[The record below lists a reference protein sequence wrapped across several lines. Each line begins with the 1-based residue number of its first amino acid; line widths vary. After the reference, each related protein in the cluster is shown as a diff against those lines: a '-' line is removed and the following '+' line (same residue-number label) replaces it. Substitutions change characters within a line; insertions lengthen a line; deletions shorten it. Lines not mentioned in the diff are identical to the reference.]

1 MQLPKYIRPV
11 AVDDKSL
18 SPQDYLEILWRRKWW
33 FIFPALVGTAL
44 AVVVSYAIP
53 PMYRSSTLILVEPQK
68 IPESYVRSTVTSGV
82 EERLNT
88 ISQQILSRT
97 NLERIIQQFRLYVPE
112 DPSTTGFKG
121 VVASLKGK
129 GQAWLVTFGLAGP
142 GTAPVW
148 EPVRYVE
155 RMRQAIEIKLLGRE
169 SKNAFTVAY
178 SGKDPNTVRQVTDA
192 LASLFIEENLRV
204 RERQAEGTSQ
214 FITAELAVA
223 ERELQELE
231 KSLKEF
237 KERHNGA
244 LPEQLNANLRTL
256 DRLQL
261 ELQTLDEALRSVEER
276 KFLYTQQLNNDTS
289 VSLPN
294 GTFLSNK
301 SPLELEFEELKRNL
315 ARLQAQFQDHYP
327 DIVVLKNRIK
337 ELEAQLIGSS
347 QATEMSEGQSRSPQT
362 LASKLEEQLSLLDRE
377 IIRIRDRKIKVQSFI
392 QEYEGRIE
400 RTYDNELNIFT
411 LTRNYNTSKGNY
423 ESFLGKSYDA
433 KLSESLE
440 RRQKGEQFRILD
452 PANMPREPYKP
463 DRPRI
468 ILLGSM
474 LSSAI
479 GCGLIF
485 LFEYLHPSFRK
496 PEDLRRTLER
506 SPLVTIPQYSMG
518 QGNTD
523 RHLIAVE
530 EPNSLITEQ
539 YRILSTKLDDLQQEK
554 AQKIFAISSALPGE
568 GKTVTALNLAIVM
581 ARDFGKK
588 TLLLEGDFKAPT
600 ISRYLKADLESSLID
615 LLTSGTDLRS
625 TVLPMAD
632 TLIPFADDNLAVLP
646 VLKGVKNSSGLL
658 SSQQLKELLSTLKE
672 QYDCILIDAP
682 PVLPL
687 SDMNVFEAVVDGI
700 IMVVRAGKTP
710 RDTFL
715 QALDALATDKLVG
728 IVLND
733 AKLSLPGYYPYADT
747 KA

>member
-1 MQLPKYIRPV
+1 MQLPKPIHPV
-11 AVDDKSL
+11 AVDSKSL
-18 SPQDYLEILWRRKWW
+18 SPRDYLEILWRRKWW
-33 FIFPALVGTAL
+33 LIFPALVGTAL
-44 AVVVSYAIP
+44 AVVVSYTIP
-53 PMYRSSTLILVEPQK
+53 PEYRSSTLILVEPQK
-68 IPESYVRSTVTSGV
+68 VPETYVRSTVTSGV

-97 NLERIIQQFRLYVPE
+97 NLEKIIKQFRLYVPE
-112 DPSTTGFKG
+112 DTPATGHQG
-121 VVASLKGK
+121 VITRLKDK
-129 GQAWLVTFGLAGP
+129 VQERLVTLGLTEP
-142 GTAPVW
+142 GAEPVW

-169 SKNAFTVAY
+169 SRNAFTIAY
-178 SGKDPNTVRQVTDA
+178 SGKDPDTVRQVTDA

-223 ERELQELE
+223 ERELQEFE

-237 KERHNGA
+237 KARHNGA
-244 LPEQLNANLRTL
+244 LPEQLDANLRTL

-261 ELQTLDEALRSVEER
+261 ELQALDEALRSAEER
-276 KFLYTQQLNNDTS
+276 KFLYTQQLKNNTA
-289 VSLPN
+289 VPVLN
-294 GTFLSNK
+294 GTLLASK
-301 SPLELEFEELKRNL
+301 SPLEIELEEIKRNL

-337 ELEAQLIGSS
+337 ELEAQLVGS
-347 QATEMSEGQSRSPQT
+347 AETSEGQLRSTPT
-362 LASKLEEQLSLLDRE
+362 IASKLEEQLSLLDRE
-377 IIRIRDRKIKVQSFI
+377 IISIKDRKIKVQSLI
-392 QEYEGRIE
+392 QEHEERIE
-400 RTYDNELNIFT
+400 ETYDNELKMYT
-411 LTRNYNTSKGNY
+411 LTRDYNTAKSNY

-440 RRQKGEQFRILD
+440 RRQKGEQFRVLD

-468 ILLGSM
+468 ILIGSM
-474 LSSAI
+474 LSSAL

-485 LFEYLHPSFRK
+485 LCEYFRSSFRK
-496 PEDLRRTLER
+496 PEELRLTLER
-506 SPLVTIPQYSMG
+506 SPLVTIPQYSIG
-518 QGNTD
+518 QKDTD

-530 EPNSLITEQ
+530 EPNSIVTEQ
-539 YRILSTKLDDLQQEK
+539 YRILSTKIADLQQEK
-554 AQKIFAISSALPGE
+554 AQKIFAISSSLPGD
-568 GKTVTALNLAIVM
+568 GKTITALNLAVVM
-581 ARDFGKK
+581 ARDFGKR

-615 LLTSGTDLRS
+615 LLTSATDLRS
-625 TVLPMAD
+625 TVIPVAD

-646 VLKGVKNSSGLL
+646 VLKGVQNSSGLL
-658 SSQQLKELLSTLKE
+658 SSQQLKELLAMLKE
-672 QYDCILIDAP
+672 QYDCILIDTP

-687 SDMNVFEAVVDGI
+687 SDMNIFETVVDGI
-700 IMVVRAGKTP
+700 IMVVRAEKTP
-710 RDTFL
+710 KDALL

-733 AKLSLPGYYPYADT
+733 AKLSFPGYHHYA
-747 KA
+747 APQA